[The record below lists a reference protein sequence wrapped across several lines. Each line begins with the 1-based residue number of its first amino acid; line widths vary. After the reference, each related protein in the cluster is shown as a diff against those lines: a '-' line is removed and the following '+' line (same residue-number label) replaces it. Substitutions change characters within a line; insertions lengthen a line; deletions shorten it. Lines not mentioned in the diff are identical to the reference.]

1 MSIDENL
8 MCSFQILRPL
18 TQKMIQD
25 TQTKGTVAHTPNT
38 KSLSTTKTTNVKK

>member
-18 TQKMIQD
+18 TQD